1 MLKSTNKMLKND
13 KLLLDVNLALRNKFQ
28 TIFFI
33 LLQIFQQL
41 QSVLHQYIIEIKKI
55 SLHDFVFWK
64 EIFDY

>member
-1 MLKSTNKMLKND
+1 MLKND